1 MLITALTFE
10 VTTLKLYAQD
20 KKVIINNDNRVIG
33 VPQIKINNTVYVSIV
48 KALEFIGWSQ
58 KDDSTKNGLIF
69 TKNDSTIC
77 IDVAASV
84 VIIDEEKI
92 MLEKPFEII
101 DGEIYVQSKFI
112 AERFGVQIR
121 WNNKENL
128 IILSGYDEKSV
139 YVEGEGN
146 IIIAGKGI
154 IINVFEAYT
163 KDTIYDMLSYAD
175 RLLSKN
181 KLEEAIEKYKDILNN
196 ISPDENQD
204 LYVHV
209 LINMGNAYGL
219 LSETKDTSIN
229 VSYAIK
235 YCEKALELLK
245 AGDFLDSYISSL
257 NNLGKLYRASF
268 EMTNDRKKLD
278 RSLEIL
284 NEAVD
289 YKENIS
295 ILGKAL
301 IFYNL
306 GLTQKTAN
314 MKELASENILKSISF
329 YIEALKLHKLEKE
342 SATYALIHYDIGNC
356 YVHLWD
362 MQGDEIRLD
371 EAIEA
376 YKEAMEVWSV
386 ESFPESYAKV
396 SKALGGVYKRKFSI
410 DRKVENLKSAGAF
423 YKDSLMIFSKEKY
436 KLDNAQ
442 LNEEI
447 AEIYYE
453 FSVISNEDA
462 NIEKSIFCLNEAL
475 LFFYRNG
482 YVNDLNRVA
491 LKLNKAYGQFI
502 VKKF

>member
-1 MLITALTFE
+1 MLALE
-10 VTTLKLYAQD
+10 LSVLKLYAQD
-20 KKVIINNDNRVIG
+20 KKVIIENDNRVIG
-33 VPQIKINNTVYVSIV
+33 VPQIKINNTVYVSVV
-48 KALEFIGWSQ
+48 KALELIGWSQ
-58 KDDSTKNGLIF
+58 KEDSIKNGLVF
-69 TKNDSTIC
+69 TKGDSTIC

-84 VIIDEEKI
+84 VIIDGEKVT
-92 MLEKPFEII
+92 LEKPFETI
-101 DGEIYVQSKFI
+101 DKEIYIQSKFI

-121 WNNKENL
+121 WSNKDNL

-146 IIIAGKGI
+146 IIIAGNGI

-181 KLEEAIEKYKDILNN
+181 KLEEAIDKYKDILNN

-219 LSETKDTSIN
+219 LSETKDTRTN
-229 VSYAIK
+229 VSYAIE
-235 YCEKALELLK
+235 YCEKALDLLT
-245 AGDFLDSYISSL
+245 AGNFLDSYISLL
-257 NNLGKLYRASF
+257 NNLGKLYRVSF
-268 EMTNDRKKLD
+268 EISNDRIKLD

-284 NEAVD
+284 YEAVD

-301 IFYNL
+301 LFYNL

-314 MKELASENILKSISF
+314 IKELAWENILKSISF
-329 YIEALKLHKLEKE
+329 YLEELKLHTLEKE
-342 SATYALIHYDIGNC
+342 SDTYALIHYDIGNC
-356 YVHLWD
+356 FAFLWD

-386 ESFPESYAKV
+386 ESSPQGYAKV
-396 SKALGGVYKRKFSI
+396 GKALGGVYKRKYSI
-410 DRKVENLKSAGAF
+410 NRKVENLKLAGAF
-423 YKDSLMIFSKEKY
+423 YKDSLRIFSKDKY
-436 KLDNAQ
+436 KLDNAKI
-442 LNEEI
+442 NEEI

-453 FSVISNEDA
+453 YSIISDEDA
-462 NIEKSIFCLNEAL
+462 NIEKSICCLNEAL
-475 LFFYRNG
+475 LFFYCNG
-482 YVNDLNRVA
+482 YVVDYNRVVF
-491 LKLNKAYGQFI
+491 KLNKAYSYFLI
-502 VKKF
+502 KNFLIR